1 MGEEIREEEEG
12 FWGGIPRVEPSKHK
26 RKRASRNGKAE
37 NCSNGSQSG
46 PYSSSRSGSRSLLHD
61 VDTHIRSGDT
71 LAPDSLFPTPW
82 ACASRRQNILI
93 RDYLEDIN
101 EIAAPRMF

>member
-1 MGEEIREEEEG
+1 VAFLVLYQASTKEMGL
-12 FWGGIPRVEPSKHK
+12 VEMVRLKIAAME
-26 RKRASRNGKAE
+26 ASRP
-37 NCSNGSQSG
+37 

-71 LAPDSLFPTPW
+71 LASPGLSPSNSMGLYLQKT
-82 ACASRRQNILI
+82 NIII

-101 EIAAPRMF
+101 EIPAPRMF